1 MFLCLGRSWH
11 HDPTSCYY
19 PSIALGSQMCTV
31 CNLYVHR
38 IAKVPTLV
46 YWNTK
51 SYQQWCTWKD
61 WRACGHDDDD
71 DANWSCKFQC
81 MFTSIPTF
89 VVENSH
95 TNLAI
100 ARVNFLSKAINLSD
114 QFHEKGN
121 KPSNELDH
129 QWHCRRVK
137 QKSIYKTEMHP
148 PVVLSS
154 SSLELTQSMLY
165 DSVLFF
171 SPDKFCHFLQ
181 KNIANFVEKWVLLV
195 KILLILLFLG
205 KRITQFSI
213 SQNWNRTPWS
223 HPNFVGAFTTVF
235 FHTRSQLTL
244 QYKTKPFTLG
254 VQNRGRGSVTVPRT
268 KRTKRRSWID
278 SHVRTNRSKSS
289 MTVCELSEVWRI

>member
-1 MFLCLGRSWH
+1 MFIELQKFLLLYIETQNH
-11 HDPTSCYY
+11 TS
-19 PSIALGSQMCTV
+19 SGLLEKIDEHVDTIV
-31 CNLYVHR
+31 
-38 IAKVPTLV
+38 
-46 YWNTK
+46 
-51 SYQQWCTWKD
+51 
-61 WRACGHDDDD
+61 DD

-181 KNIANFVEKWVLLV
+181 KDIANFVEKWVLLV
-195 KILLILLFLG
+195 KILLILLFWG
-205 KRITQFSI
+205 KES
-213 SQNWNRTPWS
+213 
-223 HPNFVGAFTTVF
+223 PNFQYLKIEKEPLD
-235 FHTRSQLTL
+235 HTQTSLAL
-244 QYKTKPFTLG
+244 LLLSSFTLDP
-254 VQNRGRGSVTVPRT
+254 N
-268 KRTKRRSWID
+268 
-278 SHVRTNRSKSS
+278 
-289 MTVCELSEVWRI
+289 